1 MLFSVHVVSE
11 ADYNA
16 YLKSLVAKGQTGE
29 AKGPA
34 LANSPARTGSEE
46 GTR

>member
-1 MLFSVHVVSE
+1 
-11 ADYNA
+11 
-16 YLKSLVAKGQTGE
+16 VAKGQIGE

-34 LANSPARTGSEE
+34 LANSPVKTGSEE

>member
-1 MLFSVHVVSE
+1 MLFNVHIVSE
-11 ADYNA
+11 NDYNA
-16 YLKSLVAKGQTGE
+16 YLKTLIAKGQIGE

-34 LANSPARTGSEE
+34 WANSAAKTGSEE

>member
-1 MLFSVHVVSE
+1 MLFNVHVVSE
-11 ADYNA
+11 TDYNA
-16 YLKSLVAKGQTGE
+16 YLNSLEAKGQTGE

-34 LANSPARTGSEE
+34 QANSPAKAGSEE

>member
-1 MLFSVHVVSE
+1 MLFNVHVVSE
-11 ADYNA
+11 SDYNA
-16 YLKSLVAKGQTGE
+16 YLKSLEAKGQTGE

-34 LANSPARTGSEE
+34 PANTPAKSGSEE